1 MRFEFL
7 DEVVDVTGERI
18 VAIRRVREDE
28 PALADHFPTFPI
40 LPGVL
45 MLETM
50 IQAARRL
57 LAQSDP
63 EGDRAVLSEVRAI
76 KYGAMLKPGMTLR
89 VSVEIKGRGEGGAV
103 EFKGSGRAISAGEDP
118 TVEPEDA
125 PAAVSGRFTLRPIN
139 VSAPTPG

>member
-1 MRFEFL
+1 MRFQFL
-7 DEVVDVTGERI
+7 DEVVDSTPERI
-18 VAIRRVREDE
+18 VAIRRIRADE
-28 PALADHFPTFPI
+28 PALSDHFPTFPI

-57 LAQSDP
+57 LAQSDA

-89 VSVEIKGRGEGGAV
+89 VSVELKSRGENGEA
-103 EFKGSGRAISAGEDP
+103 EFKGVGRAIGEGDDP
-118 TVEPEDA
+118 SVEPADA

-139 VSAPTPG
+139 VAAPLAG